1 MSKKKKSKNLL
12 DKTLAIKS
20 LPVLWGSFPE
30 AIESQG
36 NCQAGED
43 ACCKK

>member
-1 MSKKKKSKNLL
+1 MIKTRQNCL

-20 LPVLWGSFPE
+20 HKISFPE

-43 ACCKK
+43 ACCEK